1 MKGMAKDGNANGKSA
16 GSNPQWTVPSIPI
29 DSTEL
34 RVNLEQIRQKTGNS
48 GDIIIREFTIGGSE
62 EELQAAIIYV
72 DGIVNN
78 TTINQFVMEVLLNVM
93 LSNEQRT
100 LNDLVQVITD
110 KIVPIGGLKTLVQWD
125 ELYDALLWGQTI
137 LLIDGSKEALA
148 IATSGGE
155 VRAIDEPG
163 TDTSIRGSREGFVES
178 LTTNISMV
186 RRRIRNPNLWL
197 ESMTLGQVTH
207 TRIGIMYINGI
218 ADDSIVEEAKR
229 RLRKIKLD
237 SILES
242 GYIEKMIEDQNF
254 TPFPTILPTE
264 RPDTVAA
271 NLLEGKIAIM
281 VDGTPFML
289 IIPAIFNQF
298 FQITEDSYHRYDISV
313 ALRLLRI
320 VMFIISMIGPS
331 FYIAATTFHQE
342 MIPTQLV
349 ISLVS
354 QLEAT
359 PFTAFVEALLM
370 EVIFEILREAGVR
383 MPKAIGS
390 AVSIVGA
397 LVIGQAA
404 VQAGLVSTAMVIVV
418 SLTAISSLA
427 TPVFSIAVSA
437 RLLRFLLMISAA
449 TFGFFGMILTLIMII
464 AHMCS
469 LRSFGVP
476 YMAPYSPMMHV
487 KNSQIHAPLPIWMRH
502 LIPKL
507 MKKPTTEQVG
517 DQDGT

>member
-1 MKGMAKDGNANGKSA
+1 MEKDGNERSKSTV
-16 GSNPQWTVPSIPI
+16 SSPHWTVPSVPI
-29 DSTEL
+29 DSTKL
-34 RVNLEQIRQKTGNS
+34 GVNLEQIRQKTGNS
-48 GDIIIREFTIGGSE
+48 GDIIIREFTIGSDEG
-62 EELQAAIIYV
+62 LQAAIIYV

-78 TTINQFVMEVLLNVM
+78 TTINQFVMEVLMNVM
-93 LSNEQRT
+93 LSSTQRT
-100 LNDLVQVITD
+100 LNDLIQVITE
-110 KIVPIGGLKTLVQWD
+110 KVVPIGGLKSLLKWD
-125 ELYDALLWGQTI
+125 ELYDALLLGQTI
-137 LLIDGSKEALA
+137 LLIDGSNEALS

-155 VRAIDEPG
+155 VRSIDEPG
-163 TDTSIRGSREGFVES
+163 TDNSIRGPREGFVES
-178 LTTNISMV
+178 LATNISMV

-218 ADDSIVEEAKR
+218 ADEAIVDEAKR
-229 RLRKIKLD
+229 RLQKIKLD
-237 SILES
+237 GILES

-254 TPFPTILPTE
+254 TPFPTILATE

-271 NLLEGKIAIM
+271 NLLEGKIAIL
-281 VDGTPFML
+281 VDGTPFIL
-289 IIPAIFNQF
+289 IIPAVFNQF
-298 FQITEDSYHRYDISV
+298 FQITEDSYHRYDISI
-313 ALRLLRI
+313 ALRFLRI

-331 FYIAATTFHQE
+331 VYIAATTFHQE

-383 MPKAIGS
+383 MPKSIGS

-404 VQAGLVSTAMVIVV
+404 VQAGLVSAAMVIVV

-437 RLLRFLLMISAA
+437 RLLRFVLMISAA

-476 YMAPYSPMMHV
+476 YMAPYTPVMHV
-487 KNSQIHAPLPIWMRH
+487 KNNPFQALPIWMRH
-502 LIPKL
+502 LVPKL
-507 MKKPTTEQVG
+507 MKRPTTEQVG
-517 DQDGT
+517 DQDNA

>member
-1 MKGMAKDGNANGKSA
+1 MERKVKGMAKDGNASGKSA

-242 GYIEKMIEDQNF
+242 GYIEKMIEDQSF
-254 TPFPTILPTE
+254 TPFPTVLPTE

-281 VDGTPFML
+281 VDGTPL
-289 IIPAIFNQF
+289 
-298 FQITEDSYHRYDISV
+298 
-313 ALRLLRI
+313 
-320 VMFIISMIGPS
+320 
-331 FYIAATTFHQE
+331 
-342 MIPTQLV
+342 
-349 ISLVS
+349 
-354 QLEAT
+354 
-359 PFTAFVEALLM
+359 
-370 EVIFEILREAGVR
+370 
-383 MPKAIGS
+383 
-390 AVSIVGA
+390 
-397 LVIGQAA
+397 
-404 VQAGLVSTAMVIVV
+404 
-418 SLTAISSLA
+418 
-427 TPVFSIAVSA
+427 
-437 RLLRFLLMISAA
+437 
-449 TFGFFGMILTLIMII
+449 
-464 AHMCS
+464 C
-469 LRSFGVP
+469 
-476 YMAPYSPMMHV
+476 
-487 KNSQIHAPLPIWMRH
+487 
-502 LIPKL
+502 
-507 MKKPTTEQVG
+507 
-517 DQDGT
+517 